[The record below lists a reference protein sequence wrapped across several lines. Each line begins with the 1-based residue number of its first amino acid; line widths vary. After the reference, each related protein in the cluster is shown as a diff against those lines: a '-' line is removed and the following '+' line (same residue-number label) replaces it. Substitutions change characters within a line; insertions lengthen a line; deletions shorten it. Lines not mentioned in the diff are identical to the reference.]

1 MNYPEYK
8 IPEYEIPYYEDNTRK
23 IRDKCNLL

>member
-1 MNYPEYK
+1 MDMPEYK
-8 IPEYEIPYYEDNTRK
+8 MPEYEIPYYEDGSRK